1 MIENT
6 LIFVIDSLRWDA
18 LPERLAEKGVI
29 FKTVAQGLFTPPSFT
44 SLSTGQY
51 PPEHGVFDFTDQV
64 SESVPTI
71 YDLLDISGGFYAP
84 ADPGENG
91 IYSVLGVDKTT
102 LEEQTPPFVQMER
115 DPEPHLPFAG
125 AESVEAYYRT
135 RRDDWDTVR
144 AEYEDA
150 IVTGVEKFERRVQ
163 YLKENDLLD
172 STLIVVT
179 SDHGELFG
187 EYGCVGHSAPATPEL
202 AYVPTVFIHP
212 SLSAESFQVDPERE
226 VIEHVDI
233 VETAL
238 SSIGVSD
245 FETSG
250 TDVLSTPRERPWGYN
265 HVERQRRGR
274 HFYTANSMW
283 WYDGGYSFVDNP
295 RLYRALFGLFQLARD
310 STRFAS
316 RRDPIALMRTYLGSS
331 RRFNSPLIPQ
341 REAERALTM
350 FTETLTE
357 ADSKAS
363 DLNSAT
369 KERLER
375 LGYLDT

>member
-1 MIENT
+1 MVQNT
-6 LIFVIDSLRWDA
+6 LIFVMDSLRWDI
-18 LPERLAEKGVI
+18 LPKRLAQKGTV

-44 SLSTGQY
+44 SLSTGRY
-51 PPEHGVFDFTDQV
+51 PPEHGVFDFTDRIPRT
-64 SESVPTI
+64 VPTI
-71 YDLLDISGGFYAP
+71 YDLPDVFGGFYAP
-84 ADPGENG
+84 ADPGESG
-91 IYSVLGVDKTT
+91 IYSVLDVDKTP

-115 DPEPHLPFAG
+115 DPSPHLPFG
-125 AESVEAYYRT
+125 GTESVEAYYRT

-144 AEYEDA
+144 AEYEAA
-150 IVTGVEKFERRVQ
+150 IALGVEKFEHRLA
-163 YLKENDLLD
+163 YLEENDLLD

-187 EYGCVGHSAPATPEL
+187 EYGCVGHSAPASPEL

-212 SLSAESFQVDPERE
+212 SLSEESFHVDPQEE

-238 SSIGVSD
+238 SAIGVSD

-250 TDVLSTPRERPWGYN
+250 VDILSASRERPWGYN

-274 HFYTANSMW
+274 HFYTANSIW
-283 WYDGGYSFVDNP
+283 WHDGGYAFVDNP
-295 RLYRALFGLFQLARD
+295 RAYRALFGLFQLARD

-316 RRDPIALMRTYLGSS
+316 RRHPLALMRTYLGGS
-331 RRFNSPLIPQ
+331 RRFGSPPIPQ
-341 REAERALTM
+341 REAERTLATL
-350 FTETLTE
+350 TETLE
-357 ADSKAS
+357 RSGSEAS
-363 DLNSAT
+363 DLNRAT